1 MLAPVND
8 EPLRTGLDVVREILA
23 ALAPG
28 ELPHVEAVLRG
39 DGPRVPWTPFVLGFV
54 GGPVASLVGDPP
66 PRSWWRR
73 PRRRLPDL
81 VPAFDHDQLRT
92 VWAAAVDA
100 AAAADRSPADREA
113 FAAAVVA
120 TLSTGHL
127 PHRSRRDRPELPAPA
142 RRGRP
147 SAA

>member
-1 MLAPVND
+1 MD
-8 EPLRTGLDVVREILA
+8 EEPLRTGLDVAREILA

-39 DGPRVPWTPFVLGFV
+39 DGPPVGWTPFVLAFV
-54 GGPVASLVGDPP
+54 GETVVRLVHDPP
-66 PRSWWRR
+66 PRSRWRR
-73 PRRRLPDL
+73 ARGRLSEP
-81 VPAFDHDQLRT
+81 VPAFDQDQLRT
-92 VWAAAVDA
+92 AWAAAVDA
-100 AAAADRSPADREA
+100 AMENDRSAGDCEA

-127 PHRSRRDRPELPAPA
+127 PHRR
-142 RRGRP
+142 RP